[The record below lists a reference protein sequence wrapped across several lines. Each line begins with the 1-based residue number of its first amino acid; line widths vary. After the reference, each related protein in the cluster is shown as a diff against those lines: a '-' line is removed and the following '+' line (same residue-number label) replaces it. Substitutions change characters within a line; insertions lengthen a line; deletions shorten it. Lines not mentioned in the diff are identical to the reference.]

1 MFIVVMFI
9 AWIVGLGSTLALAFG
24 VVKELCDLA
33 DERDYLNRGQLG
45 RPCITSDGHRKRWRR
60 RGRRGQA
67 AKECVPRHAHG
78 RQATVARCHAS
89 AARDRPS
96 VTNRS
101 DHAHRLF
108 SGRGSP

>member
-9 AWIVGLGSTLALAFG
+9 VWIIGLGSTLALAFG
-24 VVKELCDLA
+24 VVKQLYDLA
-33 DERDYLNRGQLG
+33 DERDYLHRRQLG
-45 RPCITSDGHRKRWRR
+45 RPCITSDGHRERWRR

-67 AKECVPRHAHG
+67 AKECVPRHAPR
-78 RQATVARCHAS
+78 RQATAVRCHAS
-89 AARDRPS
+89 AARDRSS

-101 DHAHRLF
+101 DDAHRLL